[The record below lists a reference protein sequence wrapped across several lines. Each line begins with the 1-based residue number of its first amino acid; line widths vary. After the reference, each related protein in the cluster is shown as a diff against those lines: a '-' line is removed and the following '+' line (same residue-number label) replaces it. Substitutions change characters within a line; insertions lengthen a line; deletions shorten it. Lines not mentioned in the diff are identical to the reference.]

1 MGYRGPIP
9 KPTAMEILEGRP
21 GHRPINRN
29 EPKPRN
35 IAPKCPDHLD
45 EKARKEWRRIVPILM
60 RMRVLTEADGYALAS
75 LCQTYS
81 TMVKAQEKLNEA
93 GFLYKSPSGYVMQSP
108 VLAVVNQCIET
119 IVKLSREFGL
129 TPAARSRVITTTPEP
144 EVDLLE
150 LALSPPRHVDAT
162 TN

>member
-35 IAPKCPDHLD
+35 VPPKCPDHLD

-93 GFLYKSPSGYVMQSP
+93 GFLYKAPSGYVMQSP

-129 TPAARSRVITTTPEP
+129 TPAARSRVSTTSEP

-150 LALSPPRHVDAT
+150 LALSPPLRE
-162 TN
+162 

>member
-129 TPAARSRVITTTPEP
+129 TPAARSRVIATAAEP

-150 LALSPPRHVDAT
+150 LALSPPRRSDG
-162 TN
+162 

>member
-1 MGYRGPIP
+1 
-9 KPTAMEILEGRP
+9 
-21 GHRPINRN
+21 
-29 EPKPRN
+29 
-35 IAPKCPDHLD
+35 
-45 EKARKEWRRIVPILM
+45 
-60 RMRVLTEADGYALAS
+60 MRVLTEADGYALAS

-93 GFLYKSPSGYVMQSP
+93 GFLYKAPSGYVMQSP

-129 TPAARSRVITTTPEP
+129 TPAARSRVSTTSEP

-150 LALSPPRHVDAT
+150 LALSPPLRE
-162 TN
+162 

>member
-35 IAPKCPDHLD
+35 VPPKCPDHLD

-81 TMVKAQEKLNEA
+81 TMVKAQEKLNES

-108 VLAVVNQCIET
+108 VLAVVNQCIEN

-129 TPAARSRVITTTPEP
+129 TPAARSRVSTTSEP

-150 LALSPPRHVDAT
+150 LALSPPLRE
-162 TN
+162 